1 MKFIIGNTK
10 AFANGK
16 ELAYQREIDSIIEW
30 IMLEDHVTHS
40 VSTEPF
46 SSSGSSNAFMT
57 DGSASYS
64 TDEYDIFFGVL
75 YSANFSGTISQYQFI
90 LAGYITN
97 ETYQHVCAY
106 YENANVSN
114 INLNNRVRTISNIY
128 HNSNIKPDANTV
140 EYVMPMFGYRASF
153 TNRTFV
159 VSFVGSLYGGKIVN
173 WP

>member
-1 MKFIIGNTK
+1 
-10 AFANGK
+10 
-16 ELAYQREIDSIIEW
+16 
-30 IMLEDHVTHS
+30 
-40 VSTEPF
+40 
-46 SSSGSSNAFMT
+46 MT

-64 TDEYDIFFGVL
+64 TDEYDMFFGVL
-75 YSANFSGTISQYQFI
+75 YSANFSGTINQYQFI

-128 HNSNIKPDANTV
+128 RNSNIKLDANTV
-140 EYVMPMFGYRASF
+140 EYVIPMFGYRASF

-173 WP
+173 